1 MIYLEY
7 EAYKQR
13 FRESQ
18 RIFNDLLL
26 EKERLF
32 TAALPG
38 AIRYDKDRVQSS
50 ITSTPLESYVIA
62 LDEKEIDTKLAELRQ
77 ILTDHE
83 TLLRLKEIE
92 LRKSPDIIDK
102 VYVSKFIDGYSVNFT
117 AKRINYSRRQ
127 TYRIYNIIV
136 NKITKAAQDGTLCH
150 K

>member
-1 MIYLEY
+1 LIYLEY

-62 LDEKEIDTKLAELRQ
+62 LDEKEIDTKLADLRR
-77 ILTDHE
+77 
-83 TLLRLKEIE
+83 LLSDQERLVRLKERE
-92 LRKSPDIIDK
+92 LKASNDLDDK
-102 VYVSKFIDGYSVNFT
+102 IYVSKVIYHYSSSYT
-117 AKRINYSRRQ
+117 SKRIYMSKSQINRRFDKIN
-127 TYRIYNIIV
+127 RNIE
-136 NKITKAAQDGTLCH
+136 NMRRNAPL
-150 K
+150 

>member
-32 TAALPG
+32 TQALPG
-38 AIRYDKDRVQSS
+38 AIRYDKDKVQTS
-50 ITSTPLESYVIA
+50 IESTALETYVIA
-62 LDEKEIDTKLAELRQ
+62 LDEKEIDTKIAELRTMLSDQ
-77 ILTDHE
+77 E
-83 TLLRLKEIE
+83 YLLRIKEIE
-92 LRKSPDIIDK
+92 LRRSNDIHDK
-102 VYVSKFIDGYSVNFT
+102 FYVSKFLDGYSVNYT

-127 TYRIYNIIV
+127 SYRLYNDII
-136 NKITKAAQDGTLCH
+136 KSLK
-150 K
+150 

>member
-13 FRESQ
+13 FRELQ

-38 AIRYDKDRVQSS
+38 AIRYDKDRVQAAASNATENY
-50 ITSTPLESYVIA
+50 IVA
-62 LDEKEIDTKLAELRQ
+62 LDEKGIDEHLDKLRPMINDFEMSM
-77 ILTDHE
+77 
-83 TLLRLKEIE
+83 RLKEIE

-102 VYVSKFIDGYSVNFT
+102 IYVSKFLDGYSVNYT

-127 TYRIYNIIV
+127 TYRLYNQIICSLR
-136 NKITKAAQDGTLCH
+136 KDGTKWH
-150 K
+150 N